1 MKGKVEVSKLYA
13 LIRAG
18 IFKYSRTS
26 VARTGLGPWKVV
38 PVKVVQANQGKF
50 LYL

>member
-26 VARTGLGPWKVV
+26 VAQTGLGPWKVV
-38 PVKVVQANQGKF
+38 PIKGSSSQSG
-50 LYL
+50 